1 MYVCMHVC
9 TKSFL
14 KTTTNSSCVCTHLA
28 NKADSDSDSEV
39 LNCYEKASSA
49 KVNWNKSE
57 ALWVGQ
63 GQLECLPQL
72 PWDLRWGREGIK
84 LLGIFLFYFFW
95 VRQFPN
101 IKLEG
106 TVEKVCTN
114 LSR

>member
-1 MYVCMHVC
+1 MQPFSLLVSASASHPGDPGSTRDPLHIHAYMHNEVI
-9 TKSFL
+9 KRL
-14 KTTTNSSCVCTHLA
+14 
-28 NKADSDSDSEV
+28 SEV

-84 LLGIFLFYFFW
+84 LLGIFFVLFFFGSDNFQILNW
-95 VRQFPN
+95 RVQ
-101 IKLEG
+101 
-106 TVEKVCTN
+106 
-114 LSR
+114 